1 MSDGTLVGH
10 AQIPPDRTSTHGHS
24 HHTRVGPLHRTARR
38 SLVLAEHH
46 RTRESSV
53 VTALR
58 SALSE
63 AMLET
68 HKVVV
73 ESAAA
78 ALASELEHQPKG
90 GWPPTHVAL
99 GPLEME
105 QCSEV
110 SVRRESPLVHP
121 RNLLGARSACT
132 AGGRRSEELGACC
145 CSWCSFAAT
154 TATCYRS
161 GGVLPVVVL
170 EGSRCWSADR
180 HTESVPAAMAW

>member
-10 AQIPPDRTSTHGHS
+10 AQIPPDITCTHGHS

-38 SLVLAEHH
+38 SLVPVEHH
-46 RTRESSV
+46 KIRESSA

-63 AMLET
+63 AMLEI
-68 HKVVV
+68 HKAVV

-110 SVRRESPLVHP
+110 SVRRESPLMHP

-132 AGGRRSEELGACC
+132 AGGRCSKELGACC
-145 CSWCSFAAT
+145 YSWCSFAAT
-154 TATCYRS
+154 TVTYYHS
-161 GGVLPVVVL
+161 SGVLPVVVL
-170 EGSRCWSADR
+170 VDIRHLSEDR